1 MEAREQI
8 DEIQNEIIGSSN
20 RLLAALSGAIKRIEQ
35 VFPRY
40 GSFVM
45 EYIQNADDASSRKL
59 MIDLLEDSIAI
70 HNDGRVFTSE
80 DVDSICSIGVSS
92 KAASDYIGY
101 LGVGFKSTFL
111 ISDSV
116 QIHSGGFHFKFDKH
130 FWDDAATTPWEI
142 IPIWV
147 ESSPTPP
154 AADLTTS
161 FLAEMRSGDRLEQI
175 REETQTKWL
184 NPRVLLFLR
193 NLTTLEIRDA
203 VSQTTRNLRKQSEND
218 ERSGNYEIVSAEE
231 HHDSELVSRQ
241 RWVVFRKTCRVPPEV
256 QSDEATERYERKGIT
271 KREVVVAFRLD
282 EDDRLIPEPEGTAHI
297 GVYSF
302 LPLKEVEL
310 GLGFLVHAD
319 FLTTTGRTDILRES
333 LWNQWLVREISDL
346 ITDTCVPVFKEH
358 ENWRYSFTEPLYS
371 RSHGH
376 ELFERFLKEP
386 IRDYL
391 QDEPCLVASDGTFVR
406 PNEAVR
412 ISAIGSELGIQDDD
426 IRDELME
433 HERVL
438 HEKCSTNLDVERA
451 IHYSTKSEP
460 DRYLTAAIRNRAKRR
475 DMDFFKKLWQRIGG
489 YSYSSLRRVAHWNT
503 PTVPTRNWR
512 LETPPEVFI
521 NPEKIE
527 LPPDVDLHV
536 VHPELVMSDE
546 ALHALLHTGTRE
558 LTHSVVESL
567 RTERGLHRLVDSWQ
581 EMSEKE
587 RLRELRGLKAL
598 FDGDK
603 ANRAD
608 LAFVTLKATSGEWV
622 EPERLVFPSEYY
634 PNHRVQSL
642 VENGLLDWPI
652 EFVSPQLVDDVDESD
667 LWRWSKFFK
676 MLGVDSILS
685 ETGPIQKIGVLT
697 SLRYEEKMG
706 RGNKARELGESDSQ
720 SKGCDLM
727 SENEAGPMYI
737 EVKARVDPHGS
748 ITITANQFRALVSN
762 PQNAFVYVVTN
773 VLRNPTLSI
782 IPGASIVDSDAVR
795 TINYATWNGLTE
807 REYRPLE
814 DRD

>member
-20 RLLAALSGAIKRIEQ
+20 RLLTALSGAIKRIEQ

-130 FWDDAATTPWEI
+130 CWDDAATTPWEI

-161 FLAEMRSGDRLEQI
+161 FLAKMRSGDRLEQI
-175 REETQTKWL
+175 REETQNKWL

-203 VSQTTRNLRKQSEND
+203 VSQTTRNLRKQSESD
-218 ERSGNYEIVSAEE
+218 ERSGNYEIVSTEE
-231 HHDSELVSRQ
+231 CRDSELVSEQ

-256 QSDEATERYERKGIT
+256 QSDEATERYERKGIA

-346 ITDTCVPVFKEH
+346 ITDTCVSVFKEH
-358 ENWRYSFTEPLYS
+358 EKWRYSFTEPLYS

-391 QDEPCLVASDGTFVR
+391 QHEPCLVASDGTFVR

-426 IRDELME
+426 IRNELME
-433 HERVL
+433 HKRVL

-451 IHYSTKSEP
+451 IHYSTRSEP
-460 DRYLTAAIRNRAKRR
+460 DSYLTGAIYNRAERK
-475 DMDFFKKLWQRIGG
+475 DVDFFKRLWQGIGA
-489 YSYSSLRRVAHWNT
+489 YSASSLRRVVLWKT
-503 PTVPTRNWR
+503 PTVPTRDWR
-512 LETPPEVFI
+512 LKTPSEVYINPLRIEPPPEA
-521 NPEKIE
+521 N
-527 LPPDVDLHV
+527 LHL
-536 VHPELVMSDE
+536 VHPDLERSSS
-546 ALHALLHTGTRE
+546 ALRALRHAGAKK
-558 LTHSVVESL
+558 LTDAVIQSL
-567 RTERGLHRLVDSWQ
+567 STEGGLHELADRWSQ
-581 EMSEKE
+581 ISEKD
-587 RLRELRGLKAL
+587 RLRELCGLKVL
-598 FDGDK
+598 FDDEKIG
-603 ANRAD
+603 RAD

-634 PNHRVQSL
+634 PNHNAQSL
-642 VENGLLDWPI
+642 VENGLLDWPL
-652 EFVSPQLVDDVDESD
+652 EFISPQLIDDVDESD
-667 LWRWSKFFK
+667 LWSWRRFFK

-706 RGNKARELGESDSQ
+706 RGDKARELGESDSQ

-748 ITITANQFRALVSN
+748 IKITANQFRTLVSN

-795 TINYATWNGLTE
+795 TVNYATWNGLTE
-807 REYRPLE
+807 SEYRPLE
-814 DRD
+814 ERD